1 MILRSIIVEDEKHS
15 SETLKQM
22 LTEYC
27 RGVEIVSAAESISE
41 AEEAINT
48 FQPDLV
54 FLDIELK
61 NGTSFDLL
69 ESLGNINF
77 EIIFTT
83 AYDQYAIRA
92 IKFSSLDYLLKPIDL
107 DELQNAVDKARIS
120 RGKRDQQKQLDLL
133 IDNLKRGRPGRIC
146 LATQEGFEF
155 IDTDNIIYCKANGSY
170 TEFILIDNKK
180 ILVSKHLKEYE
191 NLLDKHQF
199 MRVHNS
205 YLVNLKEVKKFVK
218 TDGGYILMKDHSH
231 ISISPKKRDVFIEK
245 MTAFY

>member
-1 MILRSIIVEDEKHS
+1 MTLRAIIVEDEKHS
-15 SETLKQM
+15 RETLKQL

-27 RGVEIVSAAESISE
+27 QGVEILYAAESISE
-41 AEEAINT
+41 AEVAIKTHN
-48 FQPDLV
+48 PDLV

-61 NGTSFDLL
+61 TGTSFDLL
-69 ESLGNINF
+69 ESLGDINF

-107 DELQNAVDKARIS
+107 DELRNAVEKAKIS
-120 RGKRDQQKQLDLL
+120 RNSKTHQQQLEIL

-155 IDTDNIIYCKANGSY
+155 IDTNKIIYCKANGSY
-170 TEFILIDNKK
+170 TEFILTENKK

-191 NLLDKHQF
+191 NLLDNHQF

-205 YLVNLKEVKKFVK
+205 YLINLKEVKKYVK
-218 TDGGYILMKDHSH
+218 TDGGYIVMNNGDAVSLSKG
-231 ISISPKKRDVFIEK
+231 KRD
-245 MTAFY
+245 AFLEAMAQ